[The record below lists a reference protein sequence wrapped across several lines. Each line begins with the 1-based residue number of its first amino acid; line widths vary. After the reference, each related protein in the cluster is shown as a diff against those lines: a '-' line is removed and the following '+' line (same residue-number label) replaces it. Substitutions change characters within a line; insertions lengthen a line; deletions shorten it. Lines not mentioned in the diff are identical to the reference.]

1 MRRLGIGYRRLVM
14 GNWRLG
20 IGYRLLVMGYG
31 LLVMVGCT
39 QQPQPVRRLSE
50 KQEVDSAL
58 MAQMAFNMQM
68 ASAADQACSNWVK
81 NDSAAYALDEFGF
94 WYSKTLN
101 LYADSLQ
108 AGDAVGMH
116 LQMAE
121 LNGQMLADIED
132 IFTVGSGDLPVAI
145 NRSLKQMGRGEQ
157 MRIVAPWYTAYGT
170 EGTQLIKPYTNI
182 VITLTINKE

>member
-1 MRRLGIGYRRLVM
+1 M
-14 GNWRLG
+14 GNWRVG

-58 MAQMAFNMQM
+58 MAQMTFNMQM
-68 ASAADQACSNWVK
+68 ASAADQACSEWVK
-81 NDSAAYALDEFGF
+81 QDSVAYALDEFGF
-94 WYSKTLN
+94 WYNKTIN
-101 LYADSLQ
+101 LYADSLH
-108 AGDAVGMH
+108 AGETVGIH

-121 LNGQMLADIED
+121 LNGQMVADIED
-132 IFTVGSGDLPVAI
+132 RFTVGSGDLPVAI
-145 NRSLKQMGRGEQ
+145 NRSLKQMTKGEQ
-157 MRIVAPWYTAYGT
+157 MRIVSQWYTAYGT
-170 EGTQLIKPYTNI
+170 EGTKLIKPYTNL

>member
-1 MRRLGIGYRRLVM
+1 MR
-14 GNWRLG
+14 RLG

-39 QQPQPVRRLSE
+39 QQPQPVRRMSE

-68 ASAADQACSNWVK
+68 ASAADQACSRWVK
-81 NDSAAYALDEFGF
+81 NDSVAYVMDEFGF
-94 WYSKTLN
+94 WYTKTVK
-101 LYADSLQ
+101 LYAETLQ
-108 AGDAVGMH
+108 AGEQVLLH

-121 LNGQMLADIED
+121 LAGSLLADVAEE
-132 IFTVGSGDLPVAI
+132 FTVGSGDLPVAI
-145 NRSLKQMGRGEQ
+145 NRSLKQMSRGEQ

-170 EGTQLIKPYTNI
+170 EGTTLIKPYTNL
-182 VITLTINKE
+182 VITLTIKE

>member
-1 MRRLGIGYRRLVM
+1 MRRLGIGYRL
-14 GNWRLG
+14 LG

-50 KQEVDSAL
+50 KQEPDSAL

-68 ASAADQACSNWVK
+68 ASAADKACSNWVK
-81 NDSAAYALDEFGF
+81 NDSTTYALDEFGF
-94 WYSKTLN
+94 WYSKTIN

-108 AGDAVGMH
+108 AGDAASIH

-121 LNGQMLADIED
+121 LNGQMLADIDD

-157 MRIVAPWYTAYGT
+157 MRIVAPWYTAYGI
-170 EGTQLIKPYTNI
+170 EGTQLIKPYTNL